1 MFINKNKKRAV
12 SLTGSIIVTVIISTI
27 LTKDIFPKIKVSDI
41 FFGDRK
47 KFKTYELQ
55 CRMYL

>member
-1 MFINKNKKRAV
+1 MSIAKDKERAM
-12 SLTGSIIVTVIISTI
+12 SLTGSIIITVII
-27 LTKDIFPKIKVSDI
+27 LTVLIKDTFFRVKVSDI

-47 KFKTYELQ
+47 KFKVYELQ